1 MEIEVTLDDENESP
15 AIGAIVEY
23 VYDDGTNGFGG
34 VDDQVAMLKNIKTHY
49 LINIYLWLEK
59 ILSKILNFKLN

>member
-23 VYDDGTNGFGG
+23 VYDDGTQGFGG
-34 VDDQVAMLKNIKTHY
+34 VDDQVAMLKNIYTY
-49 LINIYLWLEK
+49 FLVNIYLWIEK
-59 ILSKILNFKLN
+59 IHS